1 MQKRSGDRR
10 GRVRESSGKVGRQG
24 IGPASTAVTTSEE
37 NGIDRVKILGIAVYN
52 ARIYVD
58 IFIGIFMY
66 L

>member
-1 MQKRSGDRR
+1 MESVGVEPEKAAERSADR
-10 GRVRESSGKVGRQG
+10 V
-24 IGPASTAVTTSEE
+24 IGPASTAVSTSEE
-37 NGIDRVKILGIAVYN
+37 NGMDCVKILGIAVYN